1 MMHSLSRRPLPL
13 SFVLALFLSALF
25 AGASGAATL
34 DRPADPVVLT
44 GAEVSALLGAAPEDI
59 VAFRYDS
66 GWVQIPVQV
75 DERALVDFADIY
87 NHLGGV
93 TETVLALQYTDSG
106 TYTGADPDATLDS
119 NDEIVFMAAD
129 AGDRL
134 PIFFDPAGVVP
145 GSGVEIRISDPLDGG
160 KGTVYLF
167 ERSGD
172 LDPGA
177 DANYAD
183 YQFDLVA
190 GVYPDDYDIA
200 NGPNPENSTVTTAY
214 YTLHLVDRWI
224 VDEMHV
230 LAGSSSGDDIIDR
243 RKHLF
248 GPGVCV
254 RSEDTFANGEGA
266 FVVNKNGPVRGIRS
280 LLGANS
286 GPLTQETLFFYAQRE
301 DVVTDLRVHAIPGVM
316 DFFDYEP
323 AATGMTYYNS
333 LNTGGVLIDG
343 SSDSLT
349 AGVPDWELV
358 TGSHGS
364 LIMVGR
370 MDTDAAITLT
380 SFYEDDDSS
389 PTTQCTGDADA
400 WGSSGLMVTSGVP
413 NTDPTNPPA
422 NFLTGRRTIY
432 YEPPGASVADA
443 ELRAD
448 FANNP
453 LETTVVVDFGE
464 VPALPPWGLALLAT
478 AILASS
484 ALVVRTRFATVGRS
498 GRPD

>member
-1 MMHSLSRRPLPL
+1 MMQPLSLRPLPVT
-13 SFVLALFLSALF
+13 FAFALLLSALL

-44 GAEVSALLGAAPEDI
+44 GADVSALLGAAPGDI

-75 DERALVDFADIY
+75 DERAVVDFADIY

-93 TETVLALQYTDSG
+93 TESVTALQYTDAG
-106 TYTGADPDATLDS
+106 TYTGADPDATLDA

-129 AGDRL
+129 AGDRP
-134 PIFFDPAGVVP
+134 PIFSDPAGVVP
-145 GSGVEIRISDPLDGG
+145 GSGVQIEIGDPLDAGE
-160 KGTVYLF
+160 GTVYLF
-167 ERSGD
+167 ERSGG

-177 DANYAD
+177 GANYAD

-190 GVYPDDYDIA
+190 GDYPDDYDIA

-214 YTLHLVDRWI
+214 YTLHLADRWI
-224 VDEMHV
+224 VDEMNV
-230 LAGSSSGDDIIDR
+230 LAGSSSGDDILDR

-248 GPGVCV
+248 GPGVCT

-301 DVVTDLRVHAIPGVM
+301 DVVTDLRVHAISGVM
-316 DFFDYEP
+316 DFFDYNP
-323 AATGMTYYNS
+323 AAPGMTYRNS
-333 LNTGGVLIDG
+333 LNTGGFAIDG
-343 SSDSLT
+343 TPDSVT
-349 AGVPDWELV
+349 AGAPDWELV
-358 TGSHGS
+358 TGAHGS

-380 SFYEDDDSS
+380 SFYEDDDTS
-389 PTTQCTGDADA
+389 PTKQCTGDADA
-400 WGSSGLMVTSGVP
+400 YGSSGLWVTSAVP

-432 YEPPGASVADA
+432 YEAPGATIADA

-453 LETTVVVDFGE
+453 LETTVVDFGV
-464 VPALPPWGLALLAT
+464 VPAVPPWALALLA
-478 AILASS
+478 ASILASRSLVTRPRS
-484 ALVVRTRFATVGRS
+484 AKAGPS
-498 GRPD
+498 A